1 MKHGKIFSSII
12 ALVLLAGISHA
23 QVFEN
28 PITFHEQNF
37 DDSLRSAIAPN
48 VKGYQYVL
56 IRNGQVVVERAGG
69 KAQNSTDFG
78 GNGLNM
84 TISTPTNIGSL
95 AKFLSGTAMI
105 HLMEKGAGP
114 GGSWDAGLTLSQKL
128 NRRFTT
134 IVPNVW
140 KSGLSN
146 QGINDITIRQLL
158 QHRSGFDNDKEANR
172 NVLGFLKDTT
182 PDAGFD
188 PNQFGDREYSNI
200 NFVLTG
206 YLITMYE
213 YPGAADFYNS
223 GTLGMSEAG
232 ADSYIRQHA
241 GGYMHN
247 IMKERIWDQM
257 NPQIE
262 PNCDASNNLQ
272 NSAAFAYNS
281 KNDNTPGFIWSEVD
295 SDLSCK
301 GQGGYYMSARD
312 LANYL
317 AHFSATDLIVTNQG
331 RNLMYSDSWTDAQAN
346 NRLVWSSTSVHE
358 WFQDKF
364 NMPRIVWSNG
374 AQDNYRNVII
384 RLPQNYY
391 LVLLTNSPELDTGEL
406 KNAGVAAFRAGME
419 HNF

>member
-1 MKHGKIFSSII
+1 MKKGNIVSSFT
-12 ALVLLAGISHA
+12 ALLLLACFSHA
-23 QVFEN
+23 QIFTGN
-28 PITFHEQNF
+28 ITFNEANF
-37 DDSLRSAIAPN
+37 NESLINAVEPN

-56 IRNGQVVVERAGG
+56 IRNGQIVAERARG
-69 KAQNSTDFG
+69 KAQNAADAG

-84 TISTPTNIGSL
+84 TTSTPTNIGSL

-114 GGSWDAGLTLSQKL
+114 GGSWDAGKTLSQKL
-128 NRRFTT
+128 TRKFTT
-134 IVPNVW
+134 IVPNIW
-140 KSGLSN
+140 KTGLSDPK
-146 QGINDITIRQLL
+146 IKDITIRQLL
-158 QHRSGFDNDKEANR
+158 QHRSGFDNAKPTNR
-172 NVLGFLKDTT
+172 TVLGFLKD
-182 PDAGFD
+182 PDGFD

-213 YPGAADFYNS
+213 YPGARDYYDS
-223 GTLGMSEAG
+223 ETLGMTEAG
-232 ADSYIRQHA
+232 ADSYIRYHS

-247 IMKERIWDQM
+247 IMKDRIWDQM

-262 PNCDASNNLQ
+262 PNCDAANTLQ
-272 NSAAFAYNS
+272 NSAAYAYNS

-295 SDLSCK
+295 EDLSCK

-317 AHFSATDLIVTNQG
+317 AHFSATDLIVTSQG
-331 RNLMYSDSWTDAQAN
+331 RNLMYSDSWTSAQAN
-346 NRLVWSSTSVHE
+346 DRLVWSSTSVHE
-358 WFQDKF
+358 WFADKF

-374 AQDNYRNVII
+374 AQDNYNNVII
-384 RLPQNYY
+384 RFPQNYY

-406 KNAGVAAFRAGME
+406 KNAGVAAFRAGMA
-419 HNF
+419 HNFN